1 MQPNDIW
8 EQYEADLSLVATK
21 SYLTCSE
28 AAKILKVSSKTIQR
42 WEKAG
47 KICGIRTPGNH
58 RRFSVSEIKRLQIFS
73 TSKHKK
79 ESSNELRAKNNDL
92 SYVSPHEMKAVKNQL
107 KILQVLLTGEP
118 SFQTTIITIEKLLI
132 IIFKLIFR
140 FNSLKE
146 MKKSCKNLNNIFNKL
161 KLSFEVEQIELE
173 GIEQLKDFKVS
184 HSPSTSFAQ
193 SRKNAS
199 LVFENLLKSSYDK
212 RLPKIE
218 RERAQK
224 IINKIIQPY
233 NQLSSHLNS
242 HTPGTVEYDVSK
254 LLLTSNPIDY
264 GILKPKWSVR
274 SLSEACKQL
283 QTKSSSKSQVGRF
296 YKEIGW
302 CKSVNRKLIS
312 PDSEWGDKMKA
323 IALTMLNLGKNDL
336 LLYGDEFKFTSTKI
350 KGYLTP
356 KSAPKGLE
364 FRLKDFSTSYFGPTC
379 GIEMTGLLNPQNG
392 KLVLTE
398 LKEKNFEGYVQQL
411 KKVLSQFETPN
422 KGKIYLIIDNGPI
435 HGSDRLEKRLQ
446 KVFGPNV
453 HVLYLPTY
461 SPNQNPIERVWQ
473 TLLSS
478 TPRICQ
484 TIKELHKSLNESLLQ
499 YKQKH
504 LKLTDSTL
512 KLHCPICSDKF
523 IFSPSRKK
531 QNKKKIKHH
540 LCFSLSYFN
549 PYIQQVLTHN
559 LDKGGY

>member
-8 EQYEADLSLVATK
+8 EQYEADLSLAATK
-21 SYLTCSE
+21 FYLTCSE
-28 AAKILKVSSKTIQR
+28 AAKILKVSPKTIHR

-47 KICGIRTPGNH
+47 KICSIRTPGNH

-73 TSKHKK
+73 TSNHKK
-79 ESSNELRAKNNDL
+79 ESNNELMLKNNDL
-92 SYVSPHEMKAVKNQL
+92 STIPSHEMKVVKNQL
-107 KILQVLLTGEP
+107 KILQVLLTEEP
-118 SFQTTIITIEKLLI
+118 SFQTTIIAIEKLLI
-132 IIFKLIFR
+132 IILKLILQFE
-140 FNSLKE
+140 SLKE
-146 MKKSCKNLNNIFNKL
+146 MKSSCKELNNIFNNL
-161 KLSFEVEQIELE
+161 KLNFETIQTELE
-173 GIEQLKDFKVS
+173 GIEELKDFKVS

-199 LVFENLLKSSYDK
+199 LVFEKLLRSSYDG
-212 RLPKIE
+212 RLPKKE
-218 RERAQK
+218 SQRARK
-224 IINKIIQPY
+224 IVNKIIQPY
-233 NQLSSHLNS
+233 NQLSSHLS
-242 HTPGTVEYDVSK
+242 TYSRGTVEFDVSK
-254 LLLTSNPIDY
+254 LLLTSNPLDY
-264 GILKPKWSVR
+264 GILKPQWSVR

-296 YKEIGW
+296 YKKIGW

-312 PDSEWGDKMKA
+312 PDLEWGKKMKA
-323 IALTMLNLGKNDL
+323 IALTMLNLRKNDL

-350 KGYLTP
+350 KAYLVP
-356 KSAPKGLE
+356 KFAPKGLE

-379 GIEMTGLLNPQNG
+379 GVEMTGLLNPQNG
-392 KLVLTE
+392 KLALTE

-411 KKVLSQFETPN
+411 KKVLSQFETPK

-435 HGSDRLEKRLQ
+435 HGSDRLEKKLREALDR
-446 KVFGPNV
+446 NIY
-453 HVLYLPTY
+453 VLYLPTY

-484 TIKELHKSLNESLLQ
+484 TIKELHNSLAESLLQ
-499 YKQKH
+499 YKQKQ
-504 LKLTDSTL
+504 LKRTNSAL
-512 KLHCPICSDKF
+512 KLHCPICSEKF
-523 IFSPSRKK
+523 TFSSSRKQ

-540 LCFSLSYFN
+540 LCFNLSYFN